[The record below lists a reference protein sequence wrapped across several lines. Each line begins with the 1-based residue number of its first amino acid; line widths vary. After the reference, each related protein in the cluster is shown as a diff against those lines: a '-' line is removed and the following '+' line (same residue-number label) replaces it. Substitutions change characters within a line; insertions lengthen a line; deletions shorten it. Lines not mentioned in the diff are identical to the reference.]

1 MLERELKNRIP
12 RLLKILQGKSY
23 IPPLQTT
30 AGVIEQPLG
39 SLKLKLVE
47 LFVAALK
54 MGGEDL
60 QGAMS
65 DLDVP
70 NLLLDLFFTYEWGS
84 ILHQII
90 ASAILT
96 ALDPEEFTNTFIQKT
111 WLRTYLVKQL
121 MATYKKYLGKKE
133 TDEHYRNGFLGHI
146 VLITTKVEEFLSNF
160 DYRPNKVEYLR
171 EDVLDEFEVF
181 CEEHLVAEKE
191 RTSKVMQQMSGFSV
205 RILAGRASDFSS

>member
-1 MLERELKNRIP
+1 M
-12 RLLKILQGKSY
+12 Q
-23 IPPLQTT
+23 
-30 AGVIEQPLG
+30 
-39 SLKLKLVE
+39 
-47 LFVAALK
+47 
-54 MGGEDL
+54 
-60 QGAMS
+60 
-65 DLDVP
+65 
-70 NLLLDLFFTYEWGS
+70 
-84 ILHQII
+84 
-90 ASAILT
+90 
-96 ALDPEEFTNTFIQKT
+96 
-111 WLRTYLVKQL
+111 
-121 MATYKKYLGKKE
+121 KE